1 MEQVVGQGGEA
12 LWDFEEWKGGR
23 PREVWIQQAV
33 VHDGS
38 RSEKW
43 DSHLDWKA
51 DFPKPRRQYG
61 VHPDLRS
68 VRTAQHTLLR
78 HTPLLDREANGFIL
92 RWLRNPEVWR
102 LVCYILEICWVW
114 FVRGINMLMKDWCP
128 APVTRV
134 IWEQIQKNAL
144 RWHSLAYQGG
154 AAIVVI
160 WELLTSQLD
169 AV

>member
-1 MEQVVGQGGEA
+1 
-12 LWDFEEWKGGR
+12 
-23 PREVWIQQAV
+23 
-33 VHDGS
+33 
-38 RSEKW
+38 
-43 DSHLDWKA
+43 
-51 DFPKPRRQYG
+51 
-61 VHPDLRS
+61 
-68 VRTAQHTLLR
+68 
-78 HTPLLDREANGFIL
+78 
-92 RWLRNPEVWR
+92 
-102 LVCYILEICWVW
+102 
-114 FVRGINMLMKDWCP
+114 MLMKDWCP